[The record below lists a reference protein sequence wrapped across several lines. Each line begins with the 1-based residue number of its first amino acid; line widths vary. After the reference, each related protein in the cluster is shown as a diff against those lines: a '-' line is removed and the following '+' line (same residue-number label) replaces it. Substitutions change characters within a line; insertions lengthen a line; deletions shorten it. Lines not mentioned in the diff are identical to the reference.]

1 MDASPRHN
9 SKVELIECE
18 LAAGGTQQ
26 VIHVP
31 HDRPLALI
39 FVPRFGGEG
48 LFGLAQTR
56 VEELETAVLTGEGSF
71 LSVRNAAPDKPLRFL
86 LAAAPEADGTQ
97 EAVALYA
104 HNGAVFAATEEAA
117 RSLMHRYEREGEGFG
132 DPFAKL
138 AAPNLAAGRVTPEK
152 MDMESFEQYF
162 DEDSSAEPAATF
174 AAAVSG
180 QQLTRQ
186 LIDAVSAKFP
196 AKNMSVSPVRAS
208 EALAR
213 ASKGS

>member
-71 LSVRNAAPDKPLRFL
+71 LSVRNAAPDKPLRQAPSPRSRRD
-86 LAAAPEADGTQ
+86 LAP
-97 EAVALYA
+97 
-104 HNGAVFAATEEAA
+104 
-117 RSLMHRYEREGEGFG
+117 
-132 DPFAKL
+132 
-138 AAPNLAAGRVTPEK
+138 
-152 MDMESFEQYF
+152 
-162 DEDSSAEPAATF
+162 SSPRPRRD
-174 AAAVSG
+174 
-180 QQLTRQ
+180 L
-186 LIDAVSAKFP
+186 
-196 AKNMSVSPVRAS
+196 
-208 EALAR
+208 
-213 ASKGS
+213 

>member
-1 MDASPRHN
+1 MNNGNHQ
-9 SKVELIECE
+9 EL
-18 LAAGGTQQ
+18 
-26 VIHVP
+26 VV
-31 HDRPLALI
+31 
-39 FVPRFGGEG
+39 
-48 LFGLAQTR
+48 FGLSHHTAP
-56 VEELETAVLTGEGSF
+56 LE
-71 LSVRNAAPDKPLRFL
+71 
-86 LAAAPEADGTQ
+86 
-97 EAVALYA
+97 
-104 HNGAVFAATEEAA
+104 
-117 RSLMHRYEREGEGFG
+117 MREGFS
-132 DPFAKL
+132 L
-138 AAPNLAAGRVTPEK
+138 TPEK